1 MENITPDYVDFEIGK
16 LLKEKEFDVEC
27 KHYYEIALTSK
38 KDAQDGYSGA
48 FGWKKGEC
56 NFQNGYFI
64 NNWKNTDLSNKAW
77 FLCAAPEISL
87 VVKWLYL
94 KHNIW
99 IVVNI
104 NIQSSWYFELYN
116 LKDKRNSQ
124 IDIKEFEEE
133 TYTTPEQAY
142 LEAIKYTLTKL
153 I

>member
-1 MENITPDYVDFEIGK
+1 MENITPDYVDFEISK
-16 LLKEKEFDVEC
+16 LLKEKDMIPHSDN
-27 KHYYEIALTSK
+27 KS
-38 KDAQDGYSGA
+38 D
-48 FGWKKGEC
+48 
-56 NFQNGYFI
+56 
-64 NNWKNTDLSNKAW
+64 WKNEPNHKFAFKENGEIYKTLMPRISNYEDY
-77 FLCAAPEISL
+77 LAPEISL

-99 IVVNI
+99 IVVNV
-104 NIQSSWYFELYN
+104 NIQGSWYFELYN
-116 LKDKRNSQ
+116 LKEKRNSQ